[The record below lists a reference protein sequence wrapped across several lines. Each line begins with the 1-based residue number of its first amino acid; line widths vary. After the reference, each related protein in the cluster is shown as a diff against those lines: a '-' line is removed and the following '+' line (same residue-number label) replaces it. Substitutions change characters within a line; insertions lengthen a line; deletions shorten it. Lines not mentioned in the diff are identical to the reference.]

1 MSSPGTMVTV
11 AVKSF
16 VKYFPQLQ
24 QVVNPSDITA
34 SLFAKGL
41 LTEDEKYNADNP
53 LHSHGVRMDK
63 LLGAVMKAIQIDS
76 KNLNIFLDILGT
88 IAKYKPLVDEMR
100 GDLAGN
106 KGSEEGC
113 VVRGKI
119 GIMLYEHSCASV

>member
-1 MSSPGTMVTV
+1 MSSPGTMDTV
-11 AVKSF
+11 AVKVF

-53 LHSHGVRMDK
+53 LHSPGVRMDK

-76 KNLNIFLDILGT
+76 KNLNIFLDILEA
-88 IAKYKPLVDEMR
+88 IAKFKPLVDKMR
-100 GDLAGN
+100 RDLAGN
-106 KGSEEGC
+106 KRSEEWGC
-113 VVRGKI
+113 KVWRCMV
-119 GIMLYEHSCASV
+119 